1 MNSVQKK
8 LNLKFFMYGICYFA
22 AFTTKTSERPIC
34 RYYEKEQNAHGERN
48 VLPKMFVGGCWHFLE
63 KCWKSGWS
71 EQDVRDRRPATWMS
85 PRAVPVRIRTA
96 THFSLEN
103 SHPETLH
110 RGRMF
115 RSPWAFVEVNI
126 KKIYVN
132 IPVFTASTSYFLSRA
147 VFH

>member
-1 MNSVQKK
+1 MFLYFFRRNWRFEYKQNSRSGRKPSGRC
-8 LNLKFFMYGICYFA
+8 L
-22 AFTTKTSERPIC
+22 SESVDI
-34 RYYEKEQNAHGERN
+34 
-48 VLPKMFVGGCWHFLE
+48 FLTCG
-63 KCWKSGWS
+63 KKSGWS
-71 EQDVRDRRPATWMS
+71 KHDVCDRRPATWMS

>member
-8 LNLKFFMYGICYFA
+8 LNLKFFCTEFVIL
-22 AFTTKTSERPIC
+22 
-34 RYYEKEQNAHGERN
+34 
-48 VLPKMFVGGCWHFLE
+48 LPLPPKHQKDLFVDIMR
-63 KCWKSGWS
+63 KN
-71 EQDVRDRRPATWMS
+71 RTPM
-85 PRAVPVRIRTA
+85 RIRTA

>member
-8 LNLKFFMYGICYFA
+8 LNLKFFCTEFVILLPLPPKHQKDLFVDIMRKNRTPMVNGMFFQRCLLTFSR
-22 AFTTKTSERPIC
+22 K
-34 RYYEKEQNAHGERN
+34 
-48 VLPKMFVGGCWHFLE
+48 VL
-63 KCWKSGWS
+63 KSGWS